1 MTNATQQ
8 RPSMK
13 VQDGEKRHR
22 WKRDSTPVAYEA
34 LQIVRRI
41 KQEKAQ

>member
-8 RPSMK
+8 RPIMK
-13 VQDGEKRHR
+13 AQDSKKRHQF
-22 WKRDSTPVAYEA
+22 KKDSTPMAYEA

>member
-13 VQDGEKRHR
+13 VQDDKKRHR
-22 WKRDSTPVAYEA
+22 LNRDSTPMAHEA